1 MATSRTAKAK
11 TAAPA
16 AVPAASTDALE
27 AKVSALEAK
36 VASLEKALSA
46 VSEAHSK
53 LSAECANKPAAT
65 GSVDLSSIEDRLKAL
80 ARDISR
86 KQDKHRRI

>member
-16 AVPAASTDALE
+16 AAPAASTDALE

-46 VSEAHSK
+46 ISEAHSK
-53 LSAECANKPAAT
+53 LSAECATKPVAS
-65 GSVDLSSIEDRLKAL
+65 GSVDLTSIENRLKSL
-80 ARDISR
+80 ARDLSR
-86 KQDKHRRI
+86 KQDKSKRI